1 MSMTTSTPAWP
12 PSTPSEA
19 RVTTL
24 WDGQTGP
31 LRGPIGRRNWGLM
44 APVRGRPAW
53 DAAGVDQQTPG
64 TPGQA
69 GKFEGCPGWIRR
81 ADPKRVDGGDAID
94 MPPELFGGPP
104 LTRWARN
111 IPLRRLTSIRDGT
124 PAWRRRQPRRPDHG
138 HRTDQPTER
147 RCISRDHQV
156 LVGHGH
162 RHTLTP
168 HGIEAGE
175 GPEHDHA
182 VVGGQVDVGA
192 GLGDRFAGGP
202 PDGQDGAIQ

>member
-1 MSMTTSTPAWP
+1 MLPVSASRHQ
-12 PSTPSEA
+12 A
-19 RVTTL
+19 RQAKL
-24 WDGQTGP
+24 AIGGMFWLDPTG
-31 LRGPIGRRNWGLM
+31 RS
-44 APVRGRPAW
+44 
-53 DAAGVDQQTPG
+53 
-64 TPGQA
+64 
-69 GKFEGCPGWIRR
+69 
-81 ADPKRVDGGDAID
+81 KRVDGGDAID

-104 LTRWARN
+104 LTGWARN
-111 IPLRRLTSIRDGT
+111 LSAPSAD
-124 PAWRRRQPRRPDHG
+124 QHPRRNPRLAAATASPTRPGPQD
-138 HRTDQPTER
+138 RQPTER
-147 RCISRDHQV
+147 CCISRDHPV

-202 PDGQDGAIQ
+202 PDGQDGAIQYRAKPDHELLQPQVGHDAHEIQEVDHRRMLGPKRHPPPDSK